1 MMGDEEYCSHA
12 MKKIGSYAE
21 NGYIQGKNL
30 IMTFESS
37 EKVLNTKEIDLII
50 QAVFPIVKRS

>member
-1 MMGDEEYCSHA
+1 MGDEEYRSHA

-21 NGYIQGKNL
+21 NGYIQEKNL

>member
-1 MMGDEEYCSHA
+1 

-37 EKVLNTKEIDLII
+37 EKVLNTKEIDLIMYRPQKVRPKNLTI
-50 QAVFPIVKRS
+50 GGRYFYG

>member
-1 MMGDEEYCSHA
+1 MGDEEYCSHA

-37 EKVLNTKEIDLII
+37 EKVLNTKEIDCII
-50 QAVFPIVKRS
+50 QTVFPTMERS